1 MDEASKSPI
10 FKKRK
15 ISRQPTPEPSPPA
28 SDLDL
33 FSSPVSPS
41 STPDRM
47 WDKYIDE
54 NKGDYNIETN
64 IHHSQDSVN
73 DNSVQT
79 SIMDENKS
87 LKLQVKE
94 LGAENEQLKLEVKQL
109 RENANE
115 VLKKENDSLKEQIEE
130 YEFSI
135 LMQKSTQTA

>member
-1 MDEASKSPI
+1 
-10 FKKRK
+10 
-15 ISRQPTPEPSPPA
+15 
-28 SDLDL
+28 
-33 FSSPVSPS
+33 
-41 STPDRM
+41 M

-73 DNSVQT
+73 DNYVQI

-109 RENANE
+109 RENANK

-130 YEFSI
+130 NEFSI